1 VNRDPVFSL
10 QPARGWLP
18 WGALAPVLA
27 VLFVALPLLGVSL
40 LLERLSLADAGG
52 EPIGFAGLVAFLL
65 LPFAAITLVV
75 LAWVRFVERRA
86 LATIGLASERMCPA
100 YLRGHALGVA
110 TAFAVVATIWAAGGF
125 NAYGY
130 ASAFGSWAGLARI
143 AVLLACFVVQAG
155 AEELLFRGWLLSAL
169 GRKFNAI
176 VAVVVTCGVFAFV
189 HYGPGQHWLMTL
201 NMGLFSACACC
212 LALDSNHIW
221 GVMGWHAGWN
231 WLLATGFELPI
242 TGLDVGVP
250 AMIVPLTP
258 HGPAYLTGGADG
270 PEGSIV
276 CSLFFVGAT
285 VILMRRISRRRAAV
299 R

>member
-1 VNRDPVFSL
+1 M
-10 QPARGWLP
+10 
-18 WGALAPVLA
+18 LA
-27 VLFVALPLLGVSL
+27 VLFIALPLLGVSL
-40 LLERLSLADAGG
+40 LLERLSMADAGG

-75 LAWVRFVERRA
+75 LAWVRFVERRG
-86 LATIGLASERMCPA
+86 LATIGLASECVSPA

-110 TAFAVVATIWAAGGF
+110 TAFAVVAAIWAAGGF
-125 NAYGY
+125 NAHGY
-130 ASAFGSWAGLARI
+130 TVAFGSWAGLSRI

-169 GRKFNAI
+169 DRKFNAI
-176 VAVVVTCGVFAFV
+176 VAVVVTCGAFAFL
-189 HYGPGQHWLMTL
+189 HFGPGQYWLMTL
-201 NMGLFSACACC
+201 NMVLFSAFACC

-221 GVMGWHAGWN
+221 GAMGWHAGWN
-231 WLLATGFELPI
+231 WLLATGFELPV
-242 TGLDVGVP
+242 TGLDAGVS
-250 AMIVPLTP
+250 ALIVALTP
-258 HGPAYLTGGADG
+258 QGPAYLTGGADG

-285 VILMRRISRRRAAV
+285 MILTRRIARRYTAV

>member
-1 VNRDPVFSL
+1 M
-10 QPARGWLP
+10 
-18 WGALAPVLA
+18 LA

-40 LLERLSLADAGG
+40 LLERFSLADAGG

-86 LATIGLASERMCPA
+86 LSTIGLASECVSPA

-110 TAFAVVATIWAAGGF
+110 TAFAVVAAIWAAGGF
-125 NAYGY
+125 NAHGY
-130 ASAFGSWAGLARI
+130 AVAFGSWAGLARI
-143 AVLLACFVVQAG
+143 ATLLACFAVQAG

-169 GRKFNAI
+169 ARRFNI
-176 VAVVVTCGVFAFV
+176 VVAVAVTCGVFALL
-189 HYGPGQHWLMTL
+189 HYSPAQHWLMTL
-201 NMGLFSACACC
+201 NMVLFSAFACC
-212 LALDSNHIW
+212 LALDSNHLW

-231 WLLATGFELPI
+231 WLLATGFELPV
-242 TGLDVGVP
+242 TGLDAEVP
-250 AMIVPLTP
+250 AMIVALTP
-258 HGPAYLTGGADG
+258 QGPAYLTGGADG

-276 CSLFFVGAT
+276 CSLFFVGAS
-285 VILMRRISRRRAAV
+285 VILARRITRRRTAV